1 MFCLEGMLIRIVRA
15 WAIRGLTLI
24 LAAGPLSQF
33 IADAAELRETP
44 YMKLGRHA
52 APWVPRFVEVLQ
64 ANRPPRWYADEFAV
78 FKGAGGQEYFA
89 VLWRGKE
96 RLIRTPQLEF
106 HKLIRDPDGRL
117 KLKYLRQFSQNFG
130 SVGLVPPSGE
140 RISPDEP
147 PVAVVSIWEGGLSP
161 SNFRT
166 RLIQL
171 KRNTV
176 DITPPFNVDK
186 VVDIDGD
193 GIYEVVAWDNRWL
206 GSFDQRSAAGPHLPI
221 ILKRENKKFHLACS
235 LYPDYYK
242 KRAVA
247 LQDHGWIT
255 EFLPPGPEHEREA
268 RRYWLQSEDLVGAL
282 LSFAQIGSF
291 DEARRIYRKF
301 EALYAENKSKH
312 GPQTDSALKYFG
324 ELLARA
330 ETLRHSACPVTA
342 K

>member
-106 HKLIRDPDGRL
+106 HKLIRDPEGRTR
-117 KLKYLRQFSQNFG
+117 LKYLREFSHTFG
-130 SVGLVPPSGE
+130 SVSLVPPSGE
-140 RISPDEP
+140 RIFPDEP

-161 SNFRT
+161 SAFRT

-176 DITPPFNVDK
+176 DITPPFHVDK

-221 ILKRENKKFHLACS
+221 VLKRENKKFHLACR
-235 LYPDYYK
+235 LYTDYYK
-242 KRAVA
+242 ERAVA
-247 LQDHGWIT
+247 LQDHRWIT
-255 EFLPPGPEHEREA
+255 EFLPPGPEHEA
-268 RRYWLQSEDLVGAL
+268 RRYWLQSEGLVGAL
-282 LSFAQIGSF
+282 LSSAQIGAF

-301 EALYAENKSKH
+301 ESLYGNSRRLRRPRGAEMSV
-312 GPQTDSALKYFG
+312 DD
-324 ELLARA
+324 
-330 ETLRHSACPVTA
+330 
-342 K
+342 